1 LSKTNIDTGT
11 LRRASK
17 LSYLLGIWALLSV
30 VIVAIVVLTTIFQ
43 VLTAIMPSLS
53 YPVTPTPAQI
63 SAIISSIV
71 SWFDSIF
78 IWIVVIWGI
87 SFVIAV
93 TFGYYTY
100 KVGQSYD
107 VTPLKVAGFSFML
120 VSFGS
125 AASIYGLYVFVQNLP
140 SIATLPVTAMTTQ
153 LYTIMGSLS
162 IGGLLSFV
170 LGLMWIISFTFGL
183 SNMKKKTG
191 INTFGSAMICVIL
204 FFLAVPL
211 LIGIFLYGSALSQVA
226 NQEEGAK
233 REKATAREGTSVQAR
248 RGTGFC
254 PYCGAKVE
262 PDSLFCPTCGSSLK
276 KEG

>member
-1 LSKTNIDTGT
+1 LSKTNIDTGI

-17 LSYLLGIWALLSV
+17 LSYLLGIWAILSV
-30 VIVAIVVLTTIFQ
+30 VIVVIVVLTTVFQ
-43 VLTAIMPSLS
+43 LISAIMP
-53 YPVTPTPAQI
+53 PMGFTTTPSPAQI
-63 SAIISSIV
+63 AAIISSVV

-78 IWIVVIWGI
+78 IWIVVIWAI

-100 KVGQSYD
+100 EVGQRYD
-107 VTPLKVAGFSFML
+107 VSGLKIAGFSFML
-120 VSFGS
+120 LSLGT
-125 AASIYGLYVFVQNLP
+125 AASIYGLYVFVQDLP
-140 SIATLPVTAMTTQ
+140 SIATLPVTTLTTQ

-162 IGGLLSFV
+162 IGGLLSSV
-170 LGLMWIISFTFGL
+170 LGLMWIISFAFGL

-204 FFLAVPL
+204 FFLAIPL
-211 LIGIFLYGSALSQVA
+211 LIGIFLYGSALSQLA

-233 REKATAREGTSVQAR
+233 REKATAREGTSVQAK

-254 PYCGAKVE
+254 PYCGAKIE